1 VTKTTQLALFV
12 FFVALS
18 VLGSLWIW
26 DSRSRRVLWCALAH
40 RSTKVTH
47 VKTTKGTEYLLG
59 KCARCGATTWE
70 RI

>member
-1 VTKTTQLALFV
+1 VTVKWMCRTV
-12 FFVALS
+12 K
-18 VLGSLWIW
+18 WMC
-26 DSRSRRVLWCALAH
+26 RVLWCALAH

>member
-1 VTKTTQLALFV
+1 MTVKWMCR
-12 FFVALS
+12 
-18 VLGSLWIW
+18 VL
-26 DSRSRRVLWCALAH
+26 RVLWCALAH